1 MPPKASLDE
10 LEQERQRLSAL
21 MMAAGAELRGAK
33 KRAKAEANVWSLSPF
48 VRRVAMAM
56 YALAGYEAEPVVTYL
71 EARGREYGWPACAA
85 DVLKTFVEDS
95 FLATDSSEIAGL
107 ADAASPA
114 DEAALVLAQKWVC
127 DWKVVVW
134 TRQANSTNGVAVGT
148 PTMLLHAAQ
157 IREAVPEATRPPPL
171 GCASEPRAKK
181 WSAKLRKRWGGR
193 YGKIPIAEHVDAAE
207 LRAKALRAHE
217 FNLMLARRAHEPRL
231 ARGGLRGGVSG
242 GAARHT
248 HITVAAGGQSLRIQT
263 YGLVE
268 P

>member
-1 MPPKASLDE
+1 L
-10 LEQERQRLSAL
+10 LR
-21 MMAAGAELRGAK
+21 AAKR
-33 KRAKAEANVWSLSPF
+33 RAKAEANDWSLSPF

-56 YALAGYEAEPVVTYL
+56 YALAAYEAEPVVTYL
-71 EARGREYGWPACAA
+71 EARGREYGWPACTV

-107 ADAASPA
+107 TDAASPA

-134 TRQANSTNGVAVGT
+134 TRQANSAKGVAVGT

-171 GCASEPRAKK
+171 GSASEPHAKK

-207 LRAKALRAHE
+207 LRAEALHAHE

-231 ARGGLRGGVSG
+231 ARGGLHGGVSG
-242 GAARHT
+242 GAARRT
-248 HITVAAGGQSLRIQT
+248 HITGAAGGQSLRIQT
-263 YGLVE
+263 YGLVV
-268 P
+268 PLQPFSRF